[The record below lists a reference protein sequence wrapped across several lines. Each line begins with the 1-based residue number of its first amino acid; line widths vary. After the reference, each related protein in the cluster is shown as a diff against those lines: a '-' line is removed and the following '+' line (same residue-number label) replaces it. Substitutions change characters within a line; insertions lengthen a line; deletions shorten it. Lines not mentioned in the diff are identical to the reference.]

1 MDDGPV
7 PASDRP
13 SRAVDEP
20 ASGDVRPLASASRS
34 PFDGVVYQ
42 IYPRSFRDASGD
54 GIGDLAGITA
64 GLDHLAWLGV
74 DAVWL
79 SPIYRS
85 PMRDFGYDVS
95 DHCDVDPLFGSLGDV
110 DALIA
115 AAHERGLEV
124 WLDFVPNH
132 TSDQH
137 PWFQDAI
144 GSREAPKRDWYL
156 WRDPGPDGG
165 PPNNWTRHFADG
177 APAWTFEE
185 ATGQY
190 YLHQFLPE
198 QPDVN
203 WANPEL
209 REAMLDV
216 LRFWMARGVDGFRAD
231 VIHMIGKDAGLRDDP
246 EALRGVPRAGH
257 HHEPDAVAPHLRA
270 IRDCLDAV
278 PGTTMV
284 GEVNLPDAAKVASYV
299 GPDRLHLA
307 FQFGLLYAPWEA
319 RSWRDTIRYVQSCF
333 EAVGVPP
340 TWVLSNH
347 DWSRVASRAG
357 GEDGARV
364 AATLLFTLRGVP
376 FLYMGDE
383 LGMADAVVP
392 PERVVDP
399 GGRDGCRAP
408 LPWTRDAARY
418 HGWAGVPWLP
428 WPPDPT
434 SHSVEAQRDDERSV
448 LHLHRRLIALRREH
462 PSLRSGAMHH
472 LDVHDE
478 VVAFERGGGVDAPR
492 APAVRV
498 LANLGGSDIEV
509 EHAPGWRVMLTTSL
523 DPAWE
528 GEPFTGSLPARSAV
542 LLEASAG

>member
-1 MDDGPV
+1 MTDDGP
-7 PASDRP
+7 AQ
-13 SRAVDEP
+13 
-20 ASGDVRPLASASRS
+20 PLDSASQS

-54 GIGDLAGITA
+54 GVGDLAGITE

-74 DAVWL
+74 DALWL

-85 PMRDFGYDVS
+85 PMKDFGYDVS
-95 DHCDVDPLFGSLGDV
+95 DHCDVDPTFGSLADL

-115 AAHERGLEV
+115 AARERGLEV

-137 PWFQDAI
+137 PWFQDAV
-144 GSREAPKRDWYL
+144 GSREAPKRDWYI
-156 WRDPGPDGG
+156 WRDPAPDGG
-165 PPNNWTRHFADG
+165 PPNNWIRHFREG

-198 QPDVN
+198 QPDLN
-203 WANPEL
+203 WRNPQA

-216 LRFWMARGVDGFRAD
+216 LRFWMARGVAGFRSD
-231 VIHMIGKDAGLRDDP
+231 VIHMIGKDPALRDDEP
-246 EALRGVPRAGH
+246 PYAGHPRAGH

-284 GEVNLPDAAKVASYV
+284 GEVNLPDPAQVATYV
-299 GPDRLHLA
+299 GSDRLHLA

-319 RSWRDTIRYVQSCF
+319 GAWRGTIRSVQSAF
-333 EAVGVPP
+333 EEVGVPP

-347 DWSRVASRAG
+347 DWERIRTRAG
-357 GEDGARV
+357 GDAGARS
-364 AATLLFTLRGVP
+364 AAVLLFTLRGVP

-383 LGMADAVVP
+383 LGQADAEVP
-392 PERVVDP
+392 PDRVVDP

-408 LPWTRDAARY
+408 LPWTAAAGDR
-418 HGWAGVPWLP
+418 HGWEGEPWLP
-428 WPPDPT
+428 WPPDPAA
-434 SHSVEAQRDDERSV
+434 HSVEAQRADERSV
-448 LHLHRRLIALRREH
+448 LHLHRRLIALRRRH
-462 PSLRSGAMHH
+462 PSLRAGAMHL
-472 LDVHDE
+472 LDVHDD
-478 VVAFERGGGVDAPR
+478 VVAYERGGEADAGGGAQGTAASGS
-492 APAVRV
+492 APLVRV
-498 LANLGGSDIEV
+498 LANLGEADIEV
-509 EHAPGWRVMLTTSL
+509 GDERTWQ
-523 DPAWE
+523 
-528 GEPFTGSLPARSAV
+528 V
-542 LLEASAG
+542 LLTSDLDLAAEGQRFSGVVRGGQAVVLELAGD

>member
-1 MDDGPV
+1 MTDGGP
-7 PASDRP
+7 P
-13 SRAVDEP
+13 EP
-20 ASGDVRPLASASRS
+20 LDSASRS

-54 GIGDLAGITA
+54 GVGDLAGITA

-85 PMRDFGYDVS
+85 PMKDFGYDVS
-95 DHCDVDPLFGSLGDV
+95 DHCDIDPTFGSLSDL
-110 DALIA
+110 DDLIA
-115 AAHERGLEV
+115 AAHARGLEV

-144 GSREAPKRDWYL
+144 GSRDAPKRDWYI
-156 WRDPGPDGG
+156 WRDPAPDGG
-165 PPNNWTRHFADG
+165 PPNNWIRHFREG
-177 APAWTFEE
+177 APAWTYEE

-216 LRFWMARGVDGFRAD
+216 LRFWVARGVDGFRSD
-231 VIHMIGKDAGLRDDP
+231 VIHMIGKAPELADDEPPYAGH
-246 EALRGVPRAGH
+246 PRAGH

-270 IRDCLDAV
+270 IRDCLDEV

-284 GEVNLPDAAKVASYV
+284 GEVNLPDPTQVATYV

-307 FQFGLLYAPWEA
+307 FQFGLLYVPWEA
-319 RSWRDTIRYVQSCF
+319 AAWRDTIRTVQSAF
-333 EAVGVPP
+333 EVVGVPP

-347 DWSRVASRAG
+347 DWERIRTRVG
-357 GEDGARV
+357 GEDGART
-364 AATLLFTLRGVP
+364 AAVLLFTLRGVP

-383 LGMADAVVP
+383 LGQADAEVP
-392 PERVVDP
+392 PERAVDP

-408 LPWTRDAARY
+408 LPWTADPDQR
-418 HGWAGVPWLP
+418 HGWAGDPWLP
-428 WPPDPT
+428 WPPDPAA
-434 SHSVEAQRDDERSV
+434 HSAEAQRADSRSV
-448 LHLHRRLIALRREH
+448 LHLHRRLIALRRTH
-462 PSLRSGAMHH
+462 PSLRAGEMRL
-472 LDVHDE
+472 LDSHDE
-478 VVAFERGGGVDAPR
+478 VIAYERGGVSDDGGGARGVSAPL
-492 APAVRV
+492 VRV
-498 LANLGGSDIEV
+498 LVNLGEDDVEV
-509 EHAPGWRVMLTTSL
+509 ADGRAWRVLLTSDL
-523 DPAWE
+523 DAAAEREAFP
-528 GEPFTGSLPARSAV
+528 GVVRGRQAV
-542 LLEASAG
+542 VLELADD